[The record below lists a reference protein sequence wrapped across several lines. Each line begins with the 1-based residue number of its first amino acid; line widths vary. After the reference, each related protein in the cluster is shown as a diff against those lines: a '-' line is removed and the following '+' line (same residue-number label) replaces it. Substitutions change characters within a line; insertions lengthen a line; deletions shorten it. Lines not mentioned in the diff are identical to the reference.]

1 MKIRTL
7 LLLAI
12 PLMLTSCANGQ
23 HKGET
28 IEMNNG
34 QKWKVNEEMKPHI
47 EKGREILN
55 TYLDENSTDHKALAE
70 NLQEQ
75 NSNLIGSCTMDGKS
89 HDELHKWLH
98 PHLEMVKALKDAET
112 DEEVT
117 KVTKE
122 LKASYDLY
130 DQHFE

>member
-7 LLLAI
+7 LLLVI
-12 PLMLTSCANGQ
+12 PFLLTSCANS
-23 HKGET
+23 HHEGEA

-47 EKGREILN
+47 EKGRQILSA
-55 TYLDENSTDHKALAE
+55 YLDENRTDHKTLAG

-75 NSNLIGSCTMDGKS
+75 NSKLIRSCTMDGKS

-98 PHLEMVKALKDAET
+98 PHLELVKALKDAET